1 MCKAIASLF
10 KKIMKKIL
18 PIIALACLAY
28 AAYVLIFAEAGALT
42 IAQAGLSYFPDMLA
56 TTAIGQLSP
65 AVFAAVVA
73 GAGIVASPSTVAQAA
88 SSVISAGAQVVSGVV
103 SSVAGAIG
111 SIAGAAV
118 QASGLGTLAMLAIA
132 GGAGYL
138 LYSAAAANEPRQPQA
153 RIVKVD
159 ASPTSKEHP

>member
-1 MCKAIASLF
+1 MCKSIASLF

-18 PIIALACLAY
+18 PVIALACLAY

-42 IAQAGLSYFPDMLA
+42 IAQAGLSYFPDMLVGSA
-56 TTAIGQLSP
+56 VGQLSP

-73 GAGIVASPSTVAQAA
+73 GVGIVASPSTVADAA
-88 SSVISAGAQVVSGVV
+88 ASVISAGAQVVSGVV
-103 SSVAGAIG
+103 SSVVGAIG

-118 QASGLGTLAMLAIA
+118 QSSGLGTLAMLALA

-138 LYSAAAANEPRQPQA
+138 LYSAISDDQKTARLQPAVAARAQSTRT
-153 RIVKVD
+153 
-159 ASPTSKEHP
+159 TS